1 MTEEDILLLN
11 NLKANTQQLFQQ
23 FNQLE
28 EEIKQLNDKVLS
40 LKLEIEKLEEEKSE
54 MSRKNEQM
62 KIATVLLSGVDEN
75 RVAKQK
81 INKLVREID
90 KCIALLNK

>member
-1 MTEEDILLLN
+1 MTEEDSLLLN

-23 FNQLE
+23 FNHLE
-28 EEIKQLNDKVLS
+28 KEIGLLEDRMIS
-40 LKLEIEKLEEEKSE
+40 LKMEIERLEKEKLE
-54 MSRKNEQM
+54 MSQKNEQM

-90 KCIALLNK
+90 KCIALLNR

>member
-1 MTEEDILLLN
+1 MTEEDRLLLN

-23 FNQLE
+23 FNRLEKEIELLE
-28 EEIKQLNDKVLS
+28 ERTLS
-40 LKLEIEKLEEEKSE
+40 LKLEIEKLEKEKLE
-54 MSRKNEQM
+54 MSQKNEQM

-81 INKLVREID
+81 INKLVREVD
-90 KCIALLNK
+90 KCIALLNR

>member
-1 MTEEDILLLN
+1 MTEEDNLLLN
-11 NLKANTQQLFQQ
+11 DLKANTKQLFQQ

-28 EEIKQLNDKVLS
+28 EEITTLENKVLS
-40 LKLEIEKLEEEKSE
+40 LKSEIELLEKDKLE
-54 MSRKNEQM
+54 MSQKNEQL

-90 KCIALLNK
+90 KCVALLNK

>member
-23 FNQLE
+23 FKRLE
-28 EEIKQLNDKVLS
+28 EEIKRLNDKVLS
-40 LKLEIEKLEEEKSE
+40 LKLEIKKLEEEKSE

-62 KIATVLLSGVDEN
+62 KIATVLLSSVDEN

-90 KCIALLNK
+90 KCIALLNR

>member
-1 MTEEDILLLN
+1 MTEEDNLLLN
-11 NLKANTQQLFQQ
+11 DLKANTQQLFQQ
-23 FNQLE
+23 FNHLE
-28 EEIKQLNDKVLS
+28 EEITTLKNKVLS
-40 LKLEIEKLEEEKSE
+40 LKSEIELLEKDKLE
-54 MSRKNEQM
+54 MSQKNEQL

>member
-40 LKLEIEKLEEEKSE
+40 LKLEIEKLEEEKLE

>member
-1 MTEEDILLLN
+1 MTEEDNLLLN
-11 NLKANTQQLFQQ
+11 DLKANTKQLFQQ

-28 EEIKQLNDKVLS
+28 EEITTLENKVLS
-40 LKLEIEKLEEEKSE
+40 LKSEIELLEKDKLE
-54 MSRKNEQM
+54 MSQKNEQL

>member
-1 MTEEDILLLN
+1 MTEEDNLLLN
-11 NLKANTQQLFQQ
+11 DLKANTKQLFQQ

-28 EEIKQLNDKVLS
+28 EEITTLENKVLS
-40 LKLEIEKLEEEKSE
+40 LKSEIELLEKDKLE
-54 MSRKNEQM
+54 MSQKNEQL

-90 KCIALLNK
+90 KCISLLNK